1 MVQKNIRQLKVK
13 YQNNL
18 LTAIKIIEARDD
30 QVIPF
35 LQFHSEIGK
44 IKAVWEESRILGINK
59 CTHGH
64 ISINRFVLNKLAV

>member
-18 LTAIKIIEARDD
+18 LTVIKIIEARDD

-35 LQFHSEIGK
+35 LQFHSEIVK
-44 IKAVWEESRILGINK
+44 IKAGGQNSEYW
-59 CTHGH
+59 
-64 ISINRFVLNKLAV
+64 A

>member
-13 YQNNL
+13 YHNNL
-18 LTAIKIIEARDD
+18 PGETIEARDD

-64 ISINRFVLNKLAV
+64 ISINI